1 MAKSSRPDEPLVDLG
16 QLLAA
21 VLRSWRWLLLSMGAG
36 LLAGIVYFLVAAP
49 VYYSRSLLS
58 VENEATEGLEALM
71 GGQIGALASLAG
83 LSLGDGAGRR
93 AEYLAVLRSETF
105 ALRFL
110 RQHDLVDVL
119 NEKAQQ
125 GVVRRVLHA
134 VLRPQKSRRALE
146 LQAVRHLHRHVLQ
159 VAEDKKTGLV
169 TVQMG
174 WHDPETA
181 ARWVDAFVQQFNDEA
196 RARDGQS
203 AASRFDF
210 LRREAERNR
219 TREIQS
225 SISKLMESELNKIM
239 VANVQ
244 PDYALR
250 VIERASVTPVDQ
262 PDRPVLFVAVFL
274 GVFSGLIVG
283 VLAALFRRRAEWW
296 PA

>member
-1 MAKSSRPDEPLVDLG
+1 VVKSSRPNEPLVDLG
-16 QLLAA
+16 QLLAT
-21 VLRSWRWLLLSMGAG
+21 VFRSWRWLLLSMAAG
-36 LLAGIVYFLVAAP
+36 LLVGIVYYLAAAP
-49 VYYSRSLLS
+49 VYSSQSLLS
-58 VENEATEGLEALM
+58 VENEATEGLEAIM

-83 LSLGDGAGRR
+83 LSIGDGAGRR

-110 RQHDLVDVL
+110 RKQDLVDVL
-119 NEKAQQ
+119 NERAQQ
-125 GVVRRVLHA
+125 RVLRRALQA
-134 VLRPQKSRRALE
+134 VLRSQKSRRAIE
-146 LQAVRHLHRHVLQ
+146 LQAVRHLHRHVLE

-169 TVQMG
+169 TVQME

-196 RARDGQS
+196 RTRDGKS

-219 TREIQS
+219 TREIQA

-250 VIERASVTPVDQ
+250 VIERANITPADQ

-274 GVFSGLIVG
+274 GVFSGLILGILV
-283 VLAALFRRRAEWW
+283 ALFRRRAEWW